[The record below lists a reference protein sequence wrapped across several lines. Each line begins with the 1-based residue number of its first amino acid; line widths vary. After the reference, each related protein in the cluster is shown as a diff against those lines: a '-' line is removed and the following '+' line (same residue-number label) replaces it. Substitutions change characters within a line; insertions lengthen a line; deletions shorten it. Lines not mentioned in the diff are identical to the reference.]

1 MDILEELKKRRS
13 VREFTDEEIPREDR
27 EKILEAARWAPSGLN
42 NQPWKFLLIR
52 EKKKRE
58 LLSGFTK
65 YSAVIENASLCICVF
80 LDKDKMYNRE
90 KDLMSIGAAVQNM
103 LLEAS
108 SLGIGTCWLGE
119 ILNRKKEVCEALNL
133 PGRYE
138 LTAVVAAGIPAEK
151 VRRGEREKIDDLL
164 LEND

>member
-1 MDILEELKKRRS
+1 
-13 VREFTDEEIPREDR
+13 
-27 EKILEAARWAPSGLN
+27 
-42 NQPWKFLLIR
+42 
-52 EKKKRE
+52 
-58 LLSGFTK
+58 
-65 YSAVIENASLCICVF
+65 
-80 LDKDKMYNRE
+80 MYNRE